1 MQVVSHFWNP
11 VSISALAALG
21 GSLVG
26 ALGSTVATWIG
37 QRHHDRR
44 DLTAKKIYHREQL
57 YSDFLSETARAL
69 AHALQHRFQDPS
81 TLIPS
86 YALLSRIRLSSPMN
100 VVESAEQVITTILNT
115 YSQPNL
121 SPEEIHAWANKSN
134 DPLRQFGDVCRREL
148 DSLWNGL

>member
-1 MQVVSHFWNP
+1 MQVIANVWNP

-69 AHALQHRFQDPS
+69 AHALQHRFKDPS
-81 TLIPS
+81 ALIPS

-121 SPEEIHAWANKSN
+121 TPEEIHSWANKSN
-134 DPLRQFGDVCRREL
+134 DPLREFGDVCRREL
-148 DSLWNGL
+148 DSLWNCL

>member
-1 MQVVSHFWNP
+1 MQATGTFWNP

-26 ALGSTVATWIG
+26 ALGSTIATWTG
-37 QRHHDRR
+37 QRYHDQR

-69 AHALQHRFQDPS
+69 AHALQHRFQDPG

-100 VVESAEQVITTILNT
+100 VVESAEQVIASILAT
-115 YSQPNL
+115 YAQPNL
-121 SPEEIHAWANKSN
+121 TPEQIHAWANKSN
-134 DPLRQFGDVCRREL
+134 DPLRQFGEVCRREL
-148 DSLWNGL
+148 DSLWGRL

>member
-1 MQVVSHFWNP
+1 MQVIGNSWNS

-21 GSLVG
+21 GSVVG
-26 ALGSTVATWIG
+26 ALGSTIATWIG

-44 DLTAKKIYHREQL
+44 DLIAKKIYHREQL
-57 YSDFLSETARAL
+57 YSDFISETARSL
-69 AHALQHRFQDPS
+69 AHALQHGFQDPS

-86 YALLSRIRLSSPMN
+86 YALVSRIRLSSSMN

-121 SPEEIHAWANKSN
+121 TPEEIHSWANKRN
-134 DPLRQFGDVCRREL
+134 DPLREFGDVCRREL
-148 DSLWNGL
+148 DSLWNRL